1 MSQAINQ
8 QLVERFEE
16 FIDAYCEEEIGVLL
30 ENYPKKQRSFNID
43 WGELYR
49 FDSNMADD
57 YITHPDSVREA
68 AKQALVNVGDLRY
81 QTDDML
87 ERAHVRI
94 YNLQELTEIRE
105 IRSKDVNTLVAVQGL
120 IRKSTNVRPKVDVAA
135 FECQR
140 CATVTNV
147 PQIRGYQEP
156 FTCGGCERQGPF
168 EIKFDR
174 STFSDTQT
182 LLIQES
188 PEGLRGGE
196 QPQSIEIHIEDDIS
210 GMVSPGDRVVATGT
224 LRLEQRKRGS
234 EKLRVFDVYM
244 EGISISSEDLEFE
257 NIEISEED
265 ERIILELSRQEGI
278 YDQMV
283 GSVCPSIYGYE
294 QEKLAI
300 ALQLFSGVTKHL
312 PDSTRIR
319 GNVHILLVGDPG
331 TGKSQ
336 LLQYIRHIAP
346 RSVYTSGKG
355 SSSAGL
361 TAAAV
366 KDDFGGGQ
374 QWSLEAGALVLAD
387 KGIAAVDEI
396 DKMRVEDRSAMHEAL
411 EQQTVSI
418 AKAGINATLKSRCSL
433 LGAANPKYGQYDSYE
448 SIGDQI
454 NLEPALISRFD
465 LIFRILDETD
475 EELDEKIATH
485 IIKTNYIGEQGTREK
500 YAKSKGES
508 STEWDHM
515 PEEVKPD
522 IEPNLFR
529 KYIAY
534 AKRNCFP
541 VMSEEAQKEIK
552 KFYVELRSVREVG
565 GPIPVTARKL
575 EALVRLAEASAK
587 VRLSDVVEKRDAER
601 VIKLVRSSLEKVGID
616 PETGI
621 FDATVIE
628 MGKSRN
634 QFDRVKII
642 RSIIE
647 KLTGEHPKDGA
658 PILDIIE
665 RAKESGIGDTQTE
678 HMIKKM
684 SESGEIYQPS
694 AGHYKLLKG
703 R

>member
-16 FIDAYCEEEIGVLL
+16 FIEVYCEEEIGVLL
-30 ENYPKKQRSFNID
+30 ENYPKKQRSLNID

-49 FDSNMADD
+49 FDPNMADD
-57 YITHPDSVREA
+57 FITHPDSVTEA
-68 AKQALVNVGDLRY
+68 AKQALVNIGDLRY
-81 QTDDML
+81 RTDDML
-87 ERAHVRI
+87 EKAHVRI
-94 YNLQELTEIRE
+94 YNLQELTDIRE
-105 IRSKDVNTLVAVQGL
+105 IRSKDVNTLVAIQGL
-120 IRKSTNVRPKVDVAA
+120 IRKSTSVRPKVEIAA

-156 FTCGGCERQGPF
+156 FVCGGCERQGPF
-168 EIKFDR
+168 EIKFEK
-174 STFSDTQT
+174 STFSDAQT

-210 GMVSPGDRVVATGT
+210 GMVSPGDRVIATGT
-224 LRLEQRKRGS
+224 LRLEQKKRGG
-234 EKLRVFDVYM
+234 EKLRVFEVYM
-244 EGISISSEDLEFE
+244 EGISIVSEDLEFE
-257 NIEISEED
+257 NIEISEGD
-265 ERIILELSRQEGI
+265 EKTIIELSKQKEI
-278 YDQMV
+278 YQQMI
-283 GSVCPSIYGYE
+283 GSVAPSIYGYE

-411 EQQTVSI
+411 EQQTVSV

-465 LIFRILDETD
+465 LIFRILDETN
-475 EELDEKIATH
+475 EELDEKIAEH
-485 IIKTNYIGEQGTREK
+485 IIKTNYIGEQGTRKK
-500 YAKSKGES
+500 YSIENGE
-508 STEWDHM
+508 E
-515 PEEVKPD
+515 PIELEQIAEEVKPE
-522 IEPNLFR
+522 IEPELFR

-541 VMSEEAQKEIK
+541 IMSKDAQKEIK
-552 KFYVELRSVREVG
+552 KFYVGLRAVREVG

-575 EALVRLAEASAK
+575 EALVRLAEASAR
-587 VRLSDVVEKRDAER
+587 VRLSDVVEKEDAMR
-601 VIKLVRSSLEKVGID
+601 VINLVQSSLEKVGID

-634 QFDRVKII
+634 QFDRVKSI

-647 KLTGEHPKDGA
+647 KLTLENPKDGA
-658 PILDIIE
+658 SILDIIE
-665 RAKESGIGDTQTE
+665 QAKVEGIDEMQAE
-678 HMIKKM
+678 HMVKKM

-694 AGHYKLLKG
+694 AGYYKLLKG

>member
-16 FIDAYCEEEIGVLL
+16 FIDAYCEEEVGVLL

-49 FDSNMADD
+49 FDPNMADD
-57 YITHPDSVREA
+57 FIAHPDHVTEA

-81 QTDDML
+81 RTDDML
-87 ERAHVRI
+87 ESAHIRI
-94 YNLQELTEIRE
+94 YNLQELTEIRG
-105 IRSKDVNTLVAVQGL
+105 IRSKDVNTLVSVQGL

-147 PQIRGYQEP
+147 PQVRGYQEP
-156 FTCGGCERQGPF
+156 FVCGGCERQGPF

-210 GMVSPGDRVVATGT
+210 GLVSPGDRVVATGT
-224 LRLEQRKRGS
+224 LRLEQRKKGS

-244 EGISISSEDLEFE
+244 EGISIVSEDLEFE

-265 ERIILELSRQEGI
+265 EEAILELSKKEDI
-278 YDQMV
+278 YDQMI
-283 GSVCPSIYGYE
+283 GSVAPSIYGYGE
-294 QEKLAI
+294 EKLAI

-465 LIFRILDETD
+465 LIFRILDETN
-475 EELDEKIATH
+475 EELDKKIAEH
-485 IIKTNYIGEQGTREK
+485 IIKTNYIGERGTREK
-500 YAKSKGES
+500 YAMNRGENS
-508 STEWDHM
+508 VEMDQVV
-515 PEEVKPD
+515 EEVKPE
-522 IEPNLFR
+522 IEPDLFR

-552 KFYVELRSVREVG
+552 DFYVGLRSVREVG

-575 EALVRLAEASAK
+575 EALVRLAEASAR
-587 VRLSDVVEKRDAER
+587 VRLSDVVEKGDAKR
-601 VIKLVRSSLEKVGID
+601 VIDLVRASLEKVGID
-616 PETGI
+616 PETGP
-621 FDATVIE
+621 
-628 MGKSRN
+628 G
-634 QFDRVKII
+634 
-642 RSIIE
+642 
-647 KLTGEHPKDGA
+647 HP
-658 PILDIIE
+658 E
-665 RAKESGIGDTQTE
+665 
-678 HMIKKM
+678 
-684 SESGEIYQPS
+684 
-694 AGHYKLLKG
+694 
-703 R
+703 